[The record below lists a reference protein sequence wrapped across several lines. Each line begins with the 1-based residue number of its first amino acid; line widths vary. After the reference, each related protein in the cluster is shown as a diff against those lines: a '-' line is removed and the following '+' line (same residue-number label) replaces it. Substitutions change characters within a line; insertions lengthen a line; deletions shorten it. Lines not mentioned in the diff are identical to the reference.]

1 MPIFEYICQ
10 ECQHEFETLVFGR
23 DKAKCPKC
31 QSQKL
36 SPQLSVFAM
45 SAKGSAA
52 KFGAPRALAAP
63 AAILGAR
70 APARSATSTSAP
82 RGA

>member
-10 ECQHEFETLVFGR
+10 ECQHEFESLVFGR
-23 DKAKCPKC
+23 DKSKCPQC

-45 SAKGSAA
+45 SSKGMSSGAKSPPTGSC
-52 KFGAPRALAAP
+52 GSC
-63 AAILGAR
+63 GD
-70 APARSATSTSAP
+70 P
-82 RGA
+82 RGPGACSLGDLD

>member
-45 SAKGSAA
+45 STKG
-52 KFGAPRALAAP
+52 
-63 AAILGAR
+63 I
-70 APARSATSTSAP
+70 PARSDANASTGACGSCGDP
-82 RGA
+82 RGPGACSLGDLD